1 METILDI
8 LTSANFWAAAL
19 RIATPLIFGVLGA
32 LICERS
38 GVLNLGIEGI
48 FVAGAMA
55 GWLAVYLG
63 AGLWG
68 GVLVA
73 ALAGA
78 LFGLLHAFL
87 TVILGL
93 SQHVSGIGITLLAT
107 SASYFTYRTTLPDVS
122 TPPRIAPFQ
131 PIDIPGLSD
140 LPFIGPALFGQTPF
154 TWLALMLVA
163 LVAFVLYR
171 TPLGLAI
178 RAVGDN
184 PASVEA
190 QGLSVIGLR
199 IGAVVIGSAL
209 MALGGAFLTM
219 SAFDA
224 FFFGMVNGRGWICIA
239 LVVFASWQPGK
250 ALLGALLFGAFD
262 AFQIRLQAEIG
273 QVVPGQVFLMM
284 PYLLSILAL
293 VLVARKADY
302 PRALLQS
309 WTKGQRH

>member
-1 METILDI
+1 VDILDI
-8 LTSANFWAAAL
+8 LLTVNFWAAAI

-32 LICERS
+32 LLCERA

-48 FVAGAMA
+48 FTAGAMA
-55 GWLAVYLG
+55 GWMAVWMG
-63 AGLWG
+63 CGLWT

-78 LFGLLHAFL
+78 IFGLLHAIL
-87 TVILGL
+87 TVVLGL

-107 SASYFTYRTTLPDVS
+107 SMGYFIYRTALPNVS
-122 TPPRIAPFQ
+122 TPPRIVPFQ
-131 PIDIPGLSD
+131 PLDIPILSD
-140 LPFIGPALFGQTPF
+140 IPFVGPVLFQQTALT
-154 TWLALMLVA
+154 LL
-163 LVAFVLYR
+163 AFVLVGVVAWLLYR
-171 TPLGLAI
+171 TPLGLAL

-184 PASVEA
+184 PSSVEA
-190 QGLSVIGLR
+190 QGLSVRGLR
-199 IGAVVIGSAL
+199 IGAVIAGSSL

-262 AFQIRLQAEIG
+262 AFQIRLQTEVGAF
-273 QVVPGQVFLMM
+273 VPGQVFLMM

-302 PRALLQS
+302 PRSLLVP
-309 WTKGQRH
+309 WFKGQR